1 MDTVEYMSASGE
13 FAIMR
18 RGKSSKTNAEKE
30 LEKLLDMRPESS
42 KFAEKQLRPFLE
54 EFGRHFGRSSD
65 LLIRG
70 EAEESEECLSRLG
83 YSIQEV
89 EGTCEKLVS
98 ANGGGGNHASR
109 GTYIANIDS
118 IEPNPLMRVKE
129 ELHFVAE
136 LGLLSQGYESRAVA
150 LVPTVAEGTATYT
163 LRPPHT
169 LALNLQ
175 EDEEGQQFAHLQ
187 GTVGS
192 RNPLQGTVG
201 SRNPLQGPG
210 PLGEL
215 VESYEGGRAWV
226 LKLSLPEGEPNERKL
241 AMLAA
246 GQLLSLIEER
256 YYYRPKRFVVDPDTL
271 KLVPNDVPY
280 LIGELIACIASGS
293 VHPCFLCG
301 RPLMGRTWYCRGRRC
316 KASDLE
322 DARHLAAQGYEAD
335 FILDRYPHIKRATIE
350 GYIEDERR
358 EVL

>member
-18 RGKSSKTNAEKE
+18 RGKPSKTNAEKE

-42 KFAEKQLRPFLE
+42 KFVEKQLCPFLE
-54 EFGRHFGRSSD
+54 EFGRHFGRGSS
-65 LLIRG
+65 LLVRG
-70 EAEESEECLSRLG
+70 ETEESEECLSRLG

-98 ANGGGGNHASR
+98 ANGESGNQVSR

-118 IEPNPLMRVKE
+118 IGPNPLMQVKE
-129 ELHFVAE
+129 EIHFLAE

-150 LVPTVAEGTATYT
+150 LAPTVAEGTVTYT
-163 LRPPHT
+163 LRPPRT

-192 RNPLQGTVG
+192 LNPLQG
-201 SRNPLQGPG
+201 RGPFG
-210 PLGEL
+210 KL
-215 VESYEGGRAWV
+215 VESYEDERAWV

-241 AMLAA
+241 GMLAA

-293 VHPCFLCG
+293 VHPCSHCG

-322 DARHLAAQGYEAD
+322 DARHLAAQGCEAD

-350 GYIEDERR
+350 GYIEDERLR
-358 EVL
+358 VL